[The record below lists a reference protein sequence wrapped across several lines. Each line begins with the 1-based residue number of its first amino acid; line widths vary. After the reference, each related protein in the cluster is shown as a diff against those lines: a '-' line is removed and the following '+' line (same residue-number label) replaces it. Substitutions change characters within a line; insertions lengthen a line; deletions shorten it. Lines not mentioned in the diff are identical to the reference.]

1 MGGRFNISWSA
12 DLFSVCI
19 IETGGVLDMITDLSM
34 FAVFLV
40 LLLIVAFPLGRY
52 LAKVY
57 SGERT
62 IFDRVLN
69 PIASIIYRISG
80 VDEKEEMN
88 WRQYAGAVVIFNIL
102 GMLFVF
108 LIQVYQDILPWNPAD
123 FPSVPK
129 DLAFNTA
136 ASFMTNTNWQS
147 YSGESTVSYFTQ
159 MAALTV
165 QNFLSAATGM
175 VVAVALIRG
184 LVQKQGK
191 TLGNFGVDMVRSVL
205 WVLLPLS
212 IIVGLVFVQQGV
224 IQNLSSYVTVD
235 TVEGT
240 QQTIAMGPV
249 ASQESIKMLGTNG
262 GGFFGANSAHPFEN
276 PTPITNFLEAFCI
289 ILIPTSMVFMFGQM
303 VGDRR
308 QGYAMLAAMLLLFVI
323 GLSSLYASERYGNP
337 QLTALGVST
346 PSSMEG
352 KEVRFGIGG
361 TSLFAGVTTAVACGA
376 VDSMHDSLT
385 PLGGMV
391 TLLQMMLG
399 EVIVG
404 GVGAGLYGM
413 MMFIILTVFIVG
425 LMVGRTPEY
434 LGKKIE
440 AREMK
445 MAMLAIIIPAVA
457 VLIGSAIS
465 IATPIGVEVI
475 SNPGPHGLS
484 QVMYAYASS
493 AGNNGSAFAGLGTN
507 TLFYNLMLAFTML
520 IGRFGVILPVLAIAG
535 SLVEKKVSP
544 PGPGTF
550 ATTGGLFVV
559 LLASVVLLVGALTF
573 LPSLALGP
581 VLEHLLM
588 LQGII
593 F

>member
-1 MGGRFNISWSA
+1 
-12 DLFSVCI
+12 
-19 IETGGVLDMITDLSM
+19 MITDVSM
-34 FAVFLV
+34 LAAFLV
-40 LLLIVAFPLGRY
+40 LLLVVAWPLGNY
-52 LAKVY
+52 LSKVY
-57 SGERT
+57 SGEKT
-62 IFDRVLN
+62 IFDKVLN
-69 PIASIIYRISG
+69 PIARVIYRLGG
-80 VDEKEEMN
+80 VDDKQEMN
-88 WRQYAGAVVIFNIL
+88 WRQYAAALVVFNVFGMIL
-102 GMLFVF
+102 VF
-108 LIQVYQDILPWNPAD
+108 LIQIFQDVLPWNPANL
-123 FPSVPK
+123 PPVAG

-147 YSGESTVSYFTQ
+147 YSGEAMVSYFTQ
-159 MAALTV
+159 MAALAV

-184 LVQKQGK
+184 LVQKK
-191 TLGNFGVDMVRSVL
+191 ATSLGNFGVDMVRSVL

-212 IIVGLVFVQQGV
+212 IIVGMIFIQQGV
-224 IQNLSSYVTVD
+224 IQNLSPYVTVD
-235 TVEGT
+235 TLDGG

-249 ASQESIKMLGTNG
+249 ASQESIKLLGTNG
-262 GGFFGANSAHPFEN
+262 GGFFGANSSHPFEN
-276 PTPITNFLEAFCI
+276 PTPFTNFLETFCI
-289 ILIPTSMVFMFGQM
+289 ILIPTAMVFMFGHM

-308 QGYAMLAAMLLLFVI
+308 QGYAMLVAMLLLFVI
-323 GLSSLYASERYGNP
+323 GLSTLYASEQYGNP
-337 QLTALGVST
+337 QLSALGVGI

-376 VDSMHDSLT
+376 VNAMHDSLT

-391 TLLQMMLG
+391 TMLQMMLG

-440 AREMK
+440 AHEMK
-445 MAMLAIIIPAVA
+445 MAMLAIIIPAVT

-465 IATPIGVEVI
+465 LASTTGVESI
-475 SNPGPHGLS
+475 SNSGPHGLS
-484 QVMYAYASS
+484 QVMYAYASG

-507 TLFYNLMLAFTML
+507 TLFYNLMLGFTML

-535 SLVEKKVSP
+535 SLAEKKITP

-559 LLASVVLLVGALTF
+559 LLASIVLLVGALTF
-573 LPSLALGP
+573 LPALSLGP

-588 LQGII
+588 LEGIV